1 MPYFRT
7 DNINILFIHIPK
19 TGGTSI
25 ENYFSQKYNIP
36 LNSDTL
42 LRLNSLN
49 EFIIENIIFDS
60 SPQHF
65 TYEIL
70 YKYRNEF
77 NIEFKDIR
85 IITVVRNPYARIIS
99 DLFYFEKIT
108 IDTSK
113 EEVFHKIENYLQ
125 SKYLDNHNIPQ
136 YLFVTDDKK
145 QLVPYIHIFHNE
157 TLNCEMRKLGY
168 DDFCKFDNFNPCKKK
183 YDHYYYLNYLNT
195 ESIRL
200 INEFYDYDFKLFN
213 YTKIDPFN
221 FLSY

>member
-1 MPYFRT
+1 MPYFK
-7 DNINILFIHIPK
+7 NNEINILFIHIPK

-36 LNSDTL
+36 LNSDSL
-42 LRLNSLN
+42 SSNSPN

-70 YKYRNEF
+70 YKYRNEL

-85 IITVVRNPYARIIS
+85 IISVVRNPYARIVS
-99 DLFYFEKIT
+99 DLFFFEKIT
-108 IDTSK
+108 IDSSK
-113 EEVFHKIENYLQ
+113 EEVFQEIENYLQ

-136 YLFVTDDKK
+136 YLFVTNERRE
-145 QLVPYIHIFHNE
+145 LIPYIHILHTE
-157 TLNCEMRKLGY
+157 TLNCDMCELGY
-168 DDFCKFDNFNPCKKK
+168 KDFCKLDNFNPYRKK

-195 ESIRL
+195 DSIRL

-213 YTKIDPFN
+213 YTKIDTFN
-221 FLSY
+221 FSSY